1 MNFINLSKMNIM
13 KIKFLS
19 ILLLA
24 IGASVFAQKNE
35 IKDAEKAVKNGNFDE
50 ARSFLE
56 DVQSE
61 DLSSLNDRWQSR
73 YYMAEADS
81 YYEQSKDNAD
91 VEGLVKAAD
100 SYKKADELGNAD
112 AAPKKQELLEL
123 LLNSGIESQNNQDYR
138 DAYKKMEAAYKL
150 SPKDTIY
157 LFAAAGNAFNAKDD
171 DEAIRLHKELL
182 DMGYRGDAMQYM
194 AVEKESGEK
203 QAFPDEKQRD
213 MMVKTGQYTDPTDER
228 DERKDGDLI
237 KQLAVLYLNKGDKEK
252 AIEAIEQAK
261 EANPGDT
268 DIDKAEA
275 QVYLEMGN
283 KEKFV
288 EIIGDLVD
296 KDPDNAGEYYRI
308 LGHSAVE
315 NEDFDKAED
324 YYKKAIEK
332 DANEKEAYSGLANIL
347 LKKQE
352 EIVAEMNELGMS
364 KEDSE
369 KYDKLQEERNK
380 LLEDA
385 IPYLEKAYEID
396 DQDLGTIRT
405 LYNIHR
411 QLQHEEEAA
420 K

>member
-1 MNFINLSKMNIM
+1 M

-24 IGASVFAQKNE
+24 VGASVFAQKNE

-50 ARSFLE
+50 ARSSLE

-73 YYMAEADS
+73 YYMAKADS

-91 VEGLVKAAD
+91 VEALVKAAD
-100 SYKKADELGNAD
+100 SYKKADELGNSD

-123 LLNSGIESQNNQDYR
+123 LLNSGIESQNNQDFK

-171 DEAIRLHKELL
+171 DEAIRLHKQLL

-315 NEDFDKAED
+315 NEDFDQAED
-324 YYKKAIEK
+324 YYKKSIEK

-347 LKKQE
+347 LKRQE

-420 K
+420 KFKAMLDS